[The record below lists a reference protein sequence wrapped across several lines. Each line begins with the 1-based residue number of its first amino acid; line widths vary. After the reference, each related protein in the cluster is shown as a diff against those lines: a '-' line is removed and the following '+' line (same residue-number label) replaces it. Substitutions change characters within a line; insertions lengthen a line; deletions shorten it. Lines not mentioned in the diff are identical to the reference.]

1 MKAFPKNFAEVF
13 ANIGYIHYALP
24 HFQREYRWEE
34 RHWKT
39 LWDDA
44 ILTYDALPAVGGGTR
59 QPEHFLG
66 ALVVVP
72 DGNHQGAIPLH
83 RLVDGQQRLTTVSLL
98 LCAFAN
104 AIGPQHPLLA
114 ERTRRL
120 LINDLVEGDFR
131 FKLLPTKKNNDRA
144 IYCAIIEGKPV
155 PNGASHARGAFEFFQ
170 KQLRHALESGRI
182 EAQPFFDVV
191 AAAFQIVWVELDK
204 DENAY
209 QIFES
214 LNTKGERLG
223 EVDLVRNYIA
233 MRLPSQTQEKVFDEI
248 WAPIEARLDN
258 DQSVGR
264 SGLGELTAFLRH
276 FDAMQSGVLP
286 AERNIYARFR
296 DTMKTRSDVEF
307 IESLREI
314 GRYAALYDGLLRP
327 DKGDNPALRDALRR
341 LNALD
346 ISVAYP
352 FLLFVA
358 DARARGSVEAGA
370 FVEIAHILENY
381 LVRRFLVDEPTHY
394 LNKMFAGLAQSEG
407 LDLTQPDTLRRILAE
422 KRYPSDGRIRQNFSR
437 RELYD
442 RAAVKEKTVM
452 LFERINA
459 HLYTG
464 SDVKVVLDG
473 APTLEHILPQTLNHA
488 WREHL
493 GEDAEAIAR
502 EWKHTPGNLTLVTQS
517 YNSSLSNAPFE
528 EKKAKLV
535 AHGLRLNSDY
545 FAGDLDAWDAAA
557 VQARASWLTE
567 MVLEIWPSF
576 EISLESSVVKTS
588 SVPITLAIRGEEI
601 PVNSWREVLR
611 QIAEWLVRDGADFEL
626 LHSQL
631 AFVVRR
637 ESFNHGNYQVSNG
650 WFLNTNWSGESVL
663 KYAPRLLQAHGLKT
677 EEWEIE
683 VKSP

>member
-1 MKAFPKNFAEVF
+1 MKAFPKNFAGVF
-13 ANIGYIHYALP
+13 ANKGDIHFVLP

-34 RHWKT
+34 KHWKT

-44 ILTYDALPAVGGGTR
+44 ILTHDALPSVCGGTR

-72 DGNHQGAIPLH
+72 DGTRNGTIPVH
-83 RLVDGQQRLTTVSLL
+83 RLVDGQQRLTTISLL
-98 LCAFAN
+98 LCALGEVVHASN
-104 AIGPQHPLLA
+104 PKLA
-114 ERTRRL
+114 QKIKRL
-120 LINDLVEGDFR
+120 LINDDESGDLR
-131 FKLLPTKKNNDRA
+131 FKLLPTTKNHDRA
-144 IYCAIIEGKPV
+144 IYCALIEGKPV
-155 PNGASHARGAFEFFQ
+155 PDGASHAAPALSWFK
-170 KQLRHALESGRI
+170 KQVAGALEAGRI
-182 EAQPFFDVV
+182 RDETFFETL

-296 DTMKTRSDVEF
+296 DAMKTRSDAEF
-307 IESLREI
+307 IEALREI

-327 DKGDNPALRDALRR
+327 EKGDNPALRDALRR

-358 DARARGSVEAGA
+358 DARARGAVEAGA

-407 LDLTQPDTLRRILAE
+407 LDLSQPDTLRRILAE

-459 HLYTG
+459 HLYSG

-473 APTLEHILPQTLNHA
+473 APTLEHILPQTLTHA

-517 YNSSLSNAPFE
+517 YNSSLSNAPFD

-545 FAGDLDAWDAAA
+545 FAGDLDGWDAAA
-557 VQARASWLTE
+557 IQARASWLTE

-576 EISLESSVVKTS
+576 AVASESSTAKTFA
-588 SVPITLAIRGEEI
+588 VPISLAIRGEKI
-601 PVNSWREVLR
+601 PVNSWREVFR
-611 QIAEWLVRDGADFEL
+611 QIAEWLVRDGADFEF
-626 LHSQL
+626 LHSQF
-631 AFVVRR
+631 AFFVRR
-637 ESFNHGNYQVSNG
+637 EPFNHGNYHVSNG

-663 KYAPRLLQAHGLKT
+663 KYGPRLLQAHGLKT
-677 EEWEIE
+677 DEWKIE
-683 VKSP
+683 VKSV